1 MQQELDVLTTL
12 VDAQQALERDEQKHC
27 NDDKRK
33 RRATTFIQ
41 SCRRRLLARKELQRL
56 KKKAKFFF
64 PLSLLMIQRQI
75 ILKREGM
82 IQSEQQQKIRFGL

>member
-1 MQQELDVLTTL
+1 MSKNTAMMINEKEGLLPSSKVVGDNCW
-12 VDAQQALERDEQKHC
+12 LEK
-27 NDDKRK
+27 NSKG
-33 RRATTFIQ
+33 
-41 SCRRRLLARKELQRL
+41 L
-56 KKKAKFFF
+56 KKRLNFF